1 MTLLSIWEFGWGGL
15 LAITIAVL
23 GGSIA
28 MFLYAVKISKSGGQT
43 QATPGNGKGTTYDNE
58 RTPIYKI
65 SFFKGSVVLFIA
77 WVIIMFSIARSY
89 APDKPHTVTP
99 LEDGRKA
106 AGE

>member
-15 LAITIAVL
+15 ALITLFVP

-28 MFLYAVKISKSGGQT
+28 MLLYAIKISKSGGST
-43 QATPGNGKGTTYDNE
+43 QGTQGNGKGTTYDNE
-58 RTPIYKI
+58 KTPLYTI

-77 WVIIMFSIARSY
+77 WVVIMFAIARSY
-89 APDKPHTVTP
+89 SKPTPHTVTP
-99 LEDGRKA
+99 LEDGRTP